1 MSVSALRCA
10 GGLLAALLGAAA
22 CKSPELDPNA
32 PPTAEFLIAAGD
44 STYWVRSGAEGIRVR
59 SAPILLTGVERQF
72 YEVFIAEDG
81 LDYGDASFGIARLWS
96 RNLQAG
102 DSVPLFH
109 DSTVMQ
115 QAALWKRDH
124 PREQP
129 IDPDDEEMSNDPHT
143 IVAEEIEITD
153 VHGPWLSF
161 THLLDVDTESGALHK
176 HAGKQSVVDVR
187 SGQRASLVSLFGATE
202 SARLAVAGRA
212 SLKYL
217 VDSIRSAGDDRAEV
231 ARETL
236 DSFRFDS
243 SSFAITDIA
252 RAPAVAFMVP
262 GNGVDGEALA
272 LHLPALSV
280 AAPGWWPGVAAT
292 LPTWKADSSDVR
304 WEHATYRVLASPSA
318 GGERLSLVLT
328 STGLRERRWPIADV
342 ASPAYQLIPLDAPAV
357 DSTVRAALARAF
369 DMSTSHDGIT
379 QSVVNRLR
387 GPHSARLRGGS
398 SRVGRLQ
405 RTGARRPYRAAR
417 ERSLPVSYLFPDSR

>member
-1 MSVSALRCA
+1 MNKLLALRY
-10 GGLLAALLGAAA
+10 GLLAALLGATA
-22 CKSPELDPNA
+22 CRSSEVDPNA

-72 YEVFIAEDG
+72 YEVYIAEDG
-81 LDYGDASFGIARLWS
+81 LDYSDASFGIARLWS
-96 RNLQAG
+96 RNLQGG
-102 DSVPLFH
+102 DSLPLFH

-115 QAALWKRDH
+115 QAALWKREH

-161 THLLDVDTESGALHK
+161 THLLDVDTESGVLHK

-187 SGQRASLVSLFGATE
+187 SGQRASLGGLFGAAE
-202 SARLAVAGRA
+202 AARLTAAGRA
-212 SLKYL
+212 SLAYL
-217 VDSIRSAGDDRAEV
+217 VDSIRSAGDDRAEI

-272 LHLPALSV
+272 LHLPAMSV
-280 AAPGWWPGVAAT
+280 SAPVWWPGVAAT

-304 WEHATYRVLASPSA
+304 WEQGSYRVLAAPTA

-328 STGLRERRWPIADV
+328 SKGLRERRWPIADV

-369 DMSTSHDGIT
+369 DMSTSLDGIT
-379 QSVVNRLR
+379 QSVVNRR
-387 GPHSARLRGGS
+387 GSVRAASPRAAARRTS
-398 SRVGRLQ
+398 RLQ
-405 RTGARRPYRAAR
+405 RPGARRLYRAAR
-417 ERSLPVSYLFPDSR
+417 ERSLPVSYLFPDYR